1 MKKLLTLALFGGL
14 FAATTLQAQV
24 SIYISGSTAFR
35 ANAWRAI
42 TNLYGGNLTGENPG
56 GTGPLLLT
64 TNNSGANLVT
74 FTGTMPALFGGQ
86 TVTIFTSWN
95 GSAQGTHN
103 VVSNDTINFLTNGF
117 SGSAFDAT
125 NTV

>member
-14 FAATTLQAQV
+14 FAATTLQAQQV
-24 SIYISGSTAFR
+24 NIYISGSTAFR

-74 FTGTMPALFGGQ
+74 FTGTMPSLFGGQ
-86 TVTIFTSWN
+86 TVNIFTSWN
-95 GSAQGTHN
+95 GSAQ
-103 VVSNDTINFLTNGF
+103 
-117 SGSAFDAT
+117 
-125 NTV
+125 